1 MKITAPLSRLDEVE
15 MLVGSGADEL
25 YCGLVPERWMKRFTR
40 ALWLNRRDPRSANFT
55 SEDDLSR
62 AVELAHGKG
71 AKVFLTLNAPFFTA
85 DQQELVLELAD
96 WAAREAGLDALI
108 VADLGLLAALAGRL
122 PEGTGLHTSTVGN
135 ASNRE
140 AVEHW
145 ADLGVERV
153 ILPRHLSIEEIGV
166 LVQAVGHRVELEAFV
181 LNDTCI
187 YEEGFCHTMHG
198 VDRLGA
204 FCVTPW
210 EYEIHGAGGAEL
222 TAGER
227 QAWDGHLADYEK
239 WLWYCN
245 SCGCTMSE
253 KGLPLGPCGLCAI
266 KALDEAGVTSVKIV
280 GREAS
285 GMRKL
290 RSVQLVKRVL
300 ERVDAGADEA
310 EAAEW
315 AREIRDAE
323 EHCRARYMC
332 YYRECAPDE
341 GDVAVGPV
349 AGSGTG
355 EER

>member
-1 MKITAPLSRLDEVE
+1 LKITAPLSRLDEVE

-55 SEDDLSR
+55 SEADLVQ
-62 AVELAHGKG
+62 AVEKAHGLG
-71 AKVFLTLNAPFFTA
+71 ARVFLTLNAPFFTA
-85 DQQELVLELAD
+85 DQQELVMDLAQ
-96 WAAREAGLDALI
+96 WAAGEAGLDALI

-122 PEGTGLHTSTVGN
+122 PRGTGLHTSTVGN

-153 ILPRHLSIEEIGV
+153 ILPRHLSIAEIGN
-166 LVQAVGHRVELEAFV
+166 LVTAVGHRVELEAFV
-181 LNDTCI
+181 LNDTCV

-204 FCVTPW
+204 FCLTPW
-210 EYEIHGAGGAEL
+210 DYDVLPAGEGEL
-222 TAGER
+222 TGADH
-227 QAWDGHLADYEK
+227 QVWAGHLEDYGR

-266 KALDEAGVTSVKIV
+266 KALDDAGVTSVKIV
-280 GREAS
+280 GREAAS
-285 GMRKL
+285 LRKL

-300 ERVDAGADEA
+300 ERVEAGASEE
-310 EAAEW
+310 EAAAW
-315 AREIRDAE
+315 AREIRDAAD
-323 EHCRARYMC
+323 HCRARYMC
-332 YYRECAPDE
+332 YYRETAPE
-341 GDVAVGPV
+341 EAVPLRPAAGP
-349 AGSGTG
+349 GTVG
-355 EER
+355 ER

>member
-1 MKITAPLSRLDEVE
+1 MKITAPLARLDELE

-55 SEDDLSR
+55 SEEEFAL
-62 AVELAHGKG
+62 AVERAHGLG
-71 AKVFLTLNAPFFTA
+71 AKVFLTLNAPYFTE
-85 DQQELVLELAD
+85 DQQQMVLELAH
-96 WAAREAGLDALI
+96 WAAGEAGVDALI

-122 PEGTGLHTSTVGN
+122 PGVTGLHMSTVGN

-140 AVEHW
+140 AVAHW

-153 ILPRHLSIEEIGV
+153 ILPRHLSIAEISR
-166 LVQAVGHRVELEAFV
+166 LVEAAAGRVELEAFV
-181 LNDTCI
+181 LNDTCV

-210 EYEIHGAGGAEL
+210 DYEVHPAGGGEPAAAER
-222 TAGER
+222 A
-227 QAWDGHLADYEK
+227 AWDEHLRDHAS

-245 SCGCTMSE
+245 SCGCSMSE

-266 KALDEAGVTSVKIV
+266 KGLDEAGVASVKIV

-300 ERVDAGADEA
+300 EKVEAGASA
-310 EAAEW
+310 VEAAAW
-315 AREIRDAE
+315 AREIRDAG
-323 EHCRARYMC
+323 EHCRAGYMC
-332 YYRECAPDE
+332 YYRECAPGE
-341 GDVAVGPV
+341 EAAVPA
-349 AGSGTG
+349 AGRGTG
-355 EER
+355 ETP

>member
-1 MKITAPLSRLDEVE
+1 
-15 MLVGSGADEL
+15 MLVGSGAGEL

-55 SEDDLSR
+55 SEDDLAR
-62 AVELAHGKG
+62 AVEAAHGHG

-96 WAAREAGLDALI
+96 WAAKEAGLDALI

-122 PEGTGLHTSTVGN
+122 PDGTGLHTSTVGN

-140 AVEHW
+140 AVGHW

-153 ILPRHLSIEEIGV
+153 ILPRHLNIAEIGD
-166 LVQAVGHRVELEAFV
+166 LVAAVGDRVELEAFV

-204 FCVTPW
+204 FCTTPW
-210 EYEIHGAGGAEL
+210 EYEVHPAGSGEMSADDRRTWEVHLEEHG
-222 TAGER
+222 R
-227 QAWDGHLADYEK
+227 

-285 GMRKL
+285 SLRKM

-300 ERVDAGADEA
+300 ERVDAGASEE
-310 EAAEW
+310 EAAVW
-315 AREIRDAE
+315 AREIRDAGD
-323 EHCRARYMC
+323 HCQARYMC
-332 YYRECAPDE
+332 YYRETAPD
-341 GDVAVGPV
+341 GRGVPVQPAVDAGP
-349 AGSGTG
+349 GG
-355 EER
+355 

>member
-1 MKITAPLSRLDEVE
+1 

-25 YCGLVPERWMKRFTR
+25 YCGLVPEQWMKRFTR

-55 SEDDLSR
+55 SEDDLVR
-62 AVELAHGKG
+62 AVETAHGLG

-96 WAAREAGLDALI
+96 WAAGDAGVDALI
-108 VADLGLLAALAGRL
+108 VADLGLLAALAGRI
-122 PEGTGLHTSTVGN
+122 PAGTGLHTSTVGN

-153 ILPRHLSIEEIGV
+153 ILPRHLSIEEIGR
-166 LVQAVGHRVELEAFV
+166 LVSTVGHRVELEAFV
-181 LNDTCI
+181 LNDTCV

-210 EYEIHGAGGAEL
+210 EYVVHPAGGGDLA
-222 TAGER
+222 ADDR
-227 QAWDGHLADYEK
+227 RAWEAHLADYEK

-280 GREAS
+280 GREAAS
-285 GMRKL
+285 LRKL

-300 ERVDAGADEA
+300 ERVDAGASADEA
-310 EAAEW
+310 AAW

-332 YYRECAPDE
+332 YYRETAPRTE
-341 GDVAVGPV
+341 SVPVGPA
-349 AGSGTG
+349 AGSGPG
-355 EER
+355 GGR

>member
-1 MKITAPLSRLDEVE
+1 VKITAPLSRLDEVE
-15 MLVGSGADEL
+15 MLIGSGADEL

-55 SEDDLSR
+55 NEDDLVR
-62 AVELAHGKG
+62 AIETAHGLG

-85 DQQELVLELAD
+85 GQQGLVLELAD
-96 WAAREAGLDALI
+96 WAAGDAGVDALI
-108 VADLGLLAALAGRL
+108 VADLGLLAALSGRL
-122 PEGTGLHTSTVGN
+122 PKGTGLHTSTVGN

-153 ILPRHLSIEEIGV
+153 ILPRHLSIEEIGRLV
-166 LVQAVGHRVELEAFV
+166 LSVGQRVELEAFV
-181 LNDTCI
+181 LNDTCV

-204 FCVTPW
+204 FCLTPW
-210 EYEIHGAGGAEL
+210 EYEIHPAGAAEL
-222 TAGER
+222 GDADR
-227 QAWDGHLADYEK
+227 RAWDEHLADYEK

-266 KALDEAGVTSVKIV
+266 KALDRAGVTSVKIV
-280 GREAS
+280 GREAAS
-285 GMRKL
+285 LRKL
-290 RSVQLVKRVL
+290 RSVQLVKRVV
-300 ERVDAGADEA
+300 ERVDAGATEA

-315 AREIRDAE
+315 AREIRDAA

-332 YYRECAPDE
+332 YYRECAPDA
-341 GDVAVGPV
+341 GTVAVGP
-349 AGSGTG
+349 AAPGGA
-355 EER
+355 EEGR

>member
-1 MKITAPLSRLDEVE
+1 

-55 SEDDLSR
+55 SEDDLVQ
-62 AVELAHGKG
+62 AVEIAHRLG

-85 DQQELVLELAD
+85 DQQALVLDLAH
-96 WAAREAGLDALI
+96 WAAREAGVDAMI
-108 VADLGLLAALAGRL
+108 VADLGLLAALSGTL
-122 PEGTGLHTSTVGN
+122 PAGTGLHTSTVGN

-153 ILPRHLSIEEIGV
+153 ILPRHLSIREIGD
-166 LVQAVGHRVELEAFV
+166 LVASVGHRVELEAFV
-181 LNDTCI
+181 LNDTCV
-187 YEEGFCHTMHG
+187 YEEGFCHTLHG
-198 VDRLGA
+198 VDQLGA

-210 EYEIHGAGGAEL
+210 SYVIHPAEGGDLPDDLGREWE
-222 TAGER
+222 T
-227 QAWDGHLADYEK
+227 HLSDHRK

-266 KALDEAGVTSVKIV
+266 KALDQAGVTSVKIV
-280 GREAS
+280 GREAAS
-285 GMRKL
+285 LRKL

-300 ERVDAGADEA
+300 ERVDAGASA
-310 EAAEW
+310 QEAASW
-315 AREIRDAE
+315 AREIRDAD

-332 YYRECAPDE
+332 YYRETAPDDRNPTALPA
-341 GDVAVGPV
+341 DV
-349 AGSGTG
+349 
-355 EER
+355 